1 MINKQAVQR
10 DDFSAFFA
18 ALNGGHAPFSWQ
30 QDLVDHIVTTGTW
43 PERIVAPTGAGKSS
57 VVDVHLFVNALFAS
71 GNGPRVPRRLC
82 VVVGRRALVDSQADR
97 AMNIQRTMVDV
108 LNNDAA
114 NEERDI
120 I

>member
-1 MINKQAVQR
+1 M
-10 DDFSAFFA
+10 
-18 ALNGGHAPFSWQ
+18 LQ
-30 QDLVDHIVTTGTW
+30 QVL
-43 PERIVAPTGAGKSS
+43 GKSS

-97 AMNIQRTMVDV
+97 AMNIQRTMVDA

-114 NEERDI
+114 MMRVTSYTVLQSCFHHFTCMT
-120 I
+120 